1 MKKVGVV
8 LSGCGVYDGAE
19 IHETVLTLLA
29 IARNGAQAVCFAP
42 DKQQAD
48 VINHLT
54 GEPMQE
60 TRNVLIEAARITRGD
75 IRPLAQAVSTELDA
89 LIVPGGF
96 GAAKNLSNFASQGSE
111 SRVDSDLA
119 ALAVAMHQAGKP
131 LGFMCIAPAMLPK
144 IFDFPLRLTI
154 GTDIDTAEVLE
165 EMGAEHVPCPVDD
178 IVVDEDN
185 KIVTT
190 PPICWRRT
198 SLRPRVVSINWY
210 HVCWCWLNEK
220 GVTAFL
226 RRIFLRAVVVLA
238 VFWGGGIALFSVMP
252 VPFSAVMVE
261 RQLSAWLSG
270 DFGYVAHSDWVS
282 MDEISPWMGL
292 AVIAAEDQKFPEHW
306 GFDVS
311 AIEKALAH
319 NERNENRIRGASTLS
334 QQTAKNLFLWDGRSW
349 VRKGLE
355 AGLTLGME
363 TVWSK
368 KRILTVYLNIAE
380 FGDGVFGVEAAA
392 QRYFHKPASRLS
404 LSEAALLAAVLPNP
418 LRFKANAPSGY
429 VRSRQAWIMRQMRQL
444 GGESFMR
451 ENKLY

>member
-1 MKKVGVV
+1 MRK
-8 LSGCGVYDGAE
+8 GA
-19 IHETVLTLLA
+19 
-29 IARNGAQAVCFAP
+29 
-42 DKQQAD
+42 
-48 VINHLT
+48 
-54 GEPMQE
+54 
-60 TRNVLIEAARITRGD
+60 
-75 IRPLAQAVSTELDA
+75 
-89 LIVPGGF
+89 
-96 GAAKNLSNFASQGSE
+96 
-111 SRVDSDLA
+111 
-119 ALAVAMHQAGKP
+119 
-131 LGFMCIAPAMLPK
+131 
-144 IFDFPLRLTI
+144 
-154 GTDIDTAEVLE
+154 
-165 EMGAEHVPCPVDD
+165 
-178 IVVDEDN
+178 
-185 KIVTT
+185 
-190 PPICWRRT
+190 
-198 SLRPRVVSINWY
+198 
-210 HVCWCWLNEK
+210 
-220 GVTAFL
+220 TAFL
-226 RRIFLRAVVVLA
+226 RRLFLRAVIVLA
-238 VFWGGGIALFSVMP
+238 VFWGGGIALFSMMP
-252 VPFSAVMVE
+252 VPFSAVMIE
-261 RQLSAWLSG
+261 RQLGAWIQG
-270 DFGYVAHSDWVS
+270 NFGYVAHSDWVS

-292 AVIAAEDQKFPEHW
+292 AVIAAEDQKFPDHW

-355 AGLTLGME
+355 AGLTLGIE

-368 KRILTVYLNIAE
+368 KRILTVYLNVAE

>member
-1 MKKVGVV
+1 MK
-8 LSGCGVYDGAE
+8 
-19 IHETVLTLLA
+19 
-29 IARNGAQAVCFAP
+29 
-42 DKQQAD
+42 
-48 VINHLT
+48 
-54 GEPMQE
+54 
-60 TRNVLIEAARITRGD
+60 
-75 IRPLAQAVSTELDA
+75 
-89 LIVPGGF
+89 
-96 GAAKNLSNFASQGSE
+96 
-111 SRVDSDLA
+111 
-119 ALAVAMHQAGKP
+119 
-131 LGFMCIAPAMLPK
+131 
-144 IFDFPLRLTI
+144 
-154 GTDIDTAEVLE
+154 
-165 EMGAEHVPCPVDD
+165 
-178 IVVDEDN
+178 
-185 KIVTT
+185 
-190 PPICWRRT
+190 
-198 SLRPRVVSINWY
+198 
-210 HVCWCWLNEK
+210 K
-220 GVTAFL
+220 GVTASL
-226 RRIFLRAVVVLA
+226 RRLFLRAVIVLA
-238 VFWGGGIALFSVMP
+238 VFWGGGLALFSVLP
-252 VPFSAVMVE
+252 VPFSAVMAE
-261 RQLSAWLSG
+261 RQISAWLHG

-292 AVIAAEDQKFPEHW
+292 AVIAAEDQKFPQHW

-319 NERNENRIRGASTLS
+319 NERNESRIRGASTLS

-380 FGDGVFGVEAAA
+380 FGDGIFGVEAAA

-404 LSEAALLAAVLPNP
+404 QSEAALLAAVLPNP

>member
-1 MKKVGVV
+1 M
-8 LSGCGVYDGAE
+8 
-19 IHETVLTLLA
+19 
-29 IARNGAQAVCFAP
+29 R
-42 DKQQAD
+42 
-48 VINHLT
+48 
-54 GEPMQE
+54 
-60 TRNVLIEAARITRGD
+60 
-75 IRPLAQAVSTELDA
+75 
-89 LIVPGGF
+89 
-96 GAAKNLSNFASQGSE
+96 
-111 SRVDSDLA
+111 
-119 ALAVAMHQAGKP
+119 
-131 LGFMCIAPAMLPK
+131 
-144 IFDFPLRLTI
+144 
-154 GTDIDTAEVLE
+154 
-165 EMGAEHVPCPVDD
+165 
-178 IVVDEDN
+178 
-185 KIVTT
+185 
-190 PPICWRRT
+190 
-198 SLRPRVVSINWY
+198 
-210 HVCWCWLNEK
+210 K

-226 RRIFLRAVVVLA
+226 RRIFLRVVVVLA

-261 RQLSAWLSG
+261 RQLGAWLSG

-292 AVIAAEDQKFPEHW
+292 AVIAAEDQKFPDHW
-306 GFDVS
+306 GFDVT

-380 FGDGVFGVEAAA
+380 FGDGIFGVEAAA

-429 VRSRQAWIMRQMRQL
+429 VRNRQAWIMRQMRQL
-444 GGESFMR
+444 GGELFMR

>member
-1 MKKVGVV
+1 M
-8 LSGCGVYDGAE
+8 
-19 IHETVLTLLA
+19 
-29 IARNGAQAVCFAP
+29 
-42 DKQQAD
+42 
-48 VINHLT
+48 
-54 GEPMQE
+54 
-60 TRNVLIEAARITRGD
+60 
-75 IRPLAQAVSTELDA
+75 
-89 LIVPGGF
+89 
-96 GAAKNLSNFASQGSE
+96 
-111 SRVDSDLA
+111 
-119 ALAVAMHQAGKP
+119 
-131 LGFMCIAPAMLPK
+131 
-144 IFDFPLRLTI
+144 
-154 GTDIDTAEVLE
+154 
-165 EMGAEHVPCPVDD
+165 
-178 IVVDEDN
+178 
-185 KIVTT
+185 
-190 PPICWRRT
+190 RT
-198 SLRPRVVSINWY
+198 
-210 HVCWCWLNEK
+210 

-261 RQLSAWLSG
+261 RQLGAWLSG

-380 FGDGVFGVEAAA
+380 FGDGIFGVEAAA

-429 VRSRQAWIMRQMRQL
+429 VRNRQAWIMRQMRQL

>member
-1 MKKVGVV
+1 M
-8 LSGCGVYDGAE
+8 
-19 IHETVLTLLA
+19 
-29 IARNGAQAVCFAP
+29 
-42 DKQQAD
+42 
-48 VINHLT
+48 
-54 GEPMQE
+54 
-60 TRNVLIEAARITRGD
+60 
-75 IRPLAQAVSTELDA
+75 
-89 LIVPGGF
+89 
-96 GAAKNLSNFASQGSE
+96 
-111 SRVDSDLA
+111 
-119 ALAVAMHQAGKP
+119 
-131 LGFMCIAPAMLPK
+131 
-144 IFDFPLRLTI
+144 
-154 GTDIDTAEVLE
+154 
-165 EMGAEHVPCPVDD
+165 
-178 IVVDEDN
+178 
-185 KIVTT
+185 
-190 PPICWRRT
+190 RT
-198 SLRPRVVSINWY
+198 
-210 HVCWCWLNEK
+210 

-226 RRIFLRAVVVLA
+226 RRIFLRAVIVLG

-261 RQLSAWLSG
+261 RQLGAWLSG

-380 FGDGVFGVEAAA
+380 FGDGIFGVEAAA

-429 VRSRQAWIMRQMRQL
+429 VRGRQAWIMRQMRQL